1 MLHDLVKSF
10 NQKIWGNIWGVPK
23 YWGKWRNYK
32 FDIIKLDRSFFY
44 GKNGFTDR
52 SKETVKSII
61 DLAYKLQKAVVAEE
75 KRKLWLISWR
85 LPNVILF
92 RDIIMLSL

>member
-1 MLHDLVKSF
+1 M
-10 NQKIWGNIWGVPK
+10 PK
-23 YWGKWRNYK
+23 YWGKWKNYK
-32 FDIIKLDRSFFY
+32 FDIIKLDRRFFY
-44 GKNGFTDR
+44 GENGFTDR

-61 DLAYKLQKAVVAEE
+61 DLAYKLHKAVVAEE

-92 RDIIMLSL
+92 RGYYYAKPLAKDDFLKLIKAKASNS